1 MRTVRERNGTAHD
14 RELRGIAASFIYNSN
29 ANGNVGLVP
38 RPAGRTNLISTL
50 QTYKDQT
57 PMAVTSI
64 IILVTDGQENCFR
77 GKISL
82 PIGDGDADGDQEAE
96 IDFGEVMDTKGVFS
110 RDYLKHTAT
119 FLECNAITQ
128 GVS

>member
-1 MRTVRERNGTAHD
+1 
-14 RELRGIAASFIYNSN
+14 
-29 ANGNVGLVP
+29 
-38 RPAGRTNLISTL
+38 
-50 QTYKDQT
+50 
-57 PMAVTSI
+57 MAVTSI

-119 FLECNAITQ
+119 SVLECNAITVYTVRHTAVYAP
-128 GVS
+128 GWHVCNYHSHSDTPSNA